1 MFLNIA
7 ARHRGNW
14 RLTFALL
21 LATAA
26 PLATAHAQ
34 SLNVTLL
41 AKSYTSGM
49 GPNQKV
55 VNRLGVN
62 ILVQAGK
69 ERLLFDCSDGLRE
82 RVLRLHIPP
91 QELNACFL
99 TRLVYDRWG
108 GFLTLLFMG
117 SERKDPLRVWG
128 PAGTKKLLSQLIN
141 RKDTQLTLRIIKDTY
156 PTSKGNLDTK
166 IEDVSK
172 GVVYQ
177 SGDLKVTAFTLDPGP
192 ANPKPIDL
200 NSCNSPDPDSCGPIN
215 PSLAYRIDFAGH
227 SIVLT
232 GNTQYPDKLIQF
244 SQHADVVIHEVMD
257 SDRSSPDQA
266 ATLFTQVNPKLA
278 LFTSVQPEAASGL
291 LALTQKTYSGPLEVG
306 DDLMTIDIGE
316 QVEFHYP
323 VPNP

>member
-1 MFLNIA
+1 MFVNIA
-7 ARHRGNW
+7 ARYRGNW

-21 LATAA
+21 LATTVPAQ
-26 PLATAHAQ
+26 AQ

-41 AKSYTSGM
+41 GKSYTSGIA
-49 GPNQKV
+49 PNQKV

-69 ERLLFDCSDGLRE
+69 ERLLFDCSDGLTE
-82 RVLRLHIPP
+82 RVERLHIPK
-91 QELNACFL
+91 QELNTCFL
-99 TRLVYDRWG
+99 TRLVHDRWG
-108 GFLTLLFMG
+108 GFLYLLLMG
-117 SERKDPLRVWG
+117 SERTDPLRVWG

-141 RKDTQLTLRIIKDTY
+141 RKDTQLTLLISKDVTA
-156 PTSKGNLDTK
+156 KGNWDTK

-192 ANPKPIDL
+192 ANAKPIDL
-200 NSCNSPDPDSCGPIN
+200 NSCNSRNYPNPDSCFPID
-215 PSLAYRIDFAGH
+215 PSLAYRIEFAGH

-244 SQHADVVIHEVMD
+244 SQHADVVIHEVME
-257 SDRSSPDQA
+257 SDRSAPDQA

-278 LFTSVQPEAASGL
+278 LYTSVAPEVASAL
-291 LALTQKTYSGPLEVG
+291 IALTQKTYSGPLEVG

-316 QVEFHYP
+316 HVEFHRLL
-323 VPNP
+323 PNP

>member
-1 MFLNIA
+1 VFLNIA
-7 ARHRGNW
+7 VRHRGNW
-14 RLTFALL
+14 RLKLALL
-21 LATAA
+21 LATAV

-41 AKSYTSGM
+41 GKSYTSGM

-69 ERLLFDCSDGLRE
+69 ERLLFDCSDGMRE
-82 RVLRLHIPP
+82 RILQLHIPP
-91 QELNACFL
+91 QELNTCFL

-108 GFLTLLFMG
+108 GFLALLFID

-141 RKDTQLTLRIIKDTY
+141 RQDTQVTLRMWKVF
-156 PTSKGNLDTK
+156 SKGNLDMK

-192 ANPKPIDL
+192 ANAKPVDL

-244 SQHADVVIHEVMD
+244 SQHADVVIHEVTD
-257 SDRSSPDQA
+257 SDRPAPDQA

-278 LFTSVQPEAASGL
+278 LYTSVRPEATSAL

-316 QVEFHYP
+316 QVEFHHP

>member
-1 MFLNIA
+1 VFLNIA
-7 ARHRGNW
+7 VRHRGNW
-14 RLTFALL
+14 RLKFALL
-21 LATAA
+21 LATAV

-41 AKSYTSGM
+41 GKSYTSGM

-69 ERLLFDCSDGLRE
+69 ERLLFDCSDGMRE

-91 QELNACFL
+91 QELNTCFL

-108 GFLTLLFMG
+108 GFLALLFMD
-117 SERKDPLRVWG
+117 SDRKDPLRVWG

-141 RKDTQLTLRIIKDTY
+141 RQDTQVTLRMWKVI
-156 PTSKGNLDTK
+156 SKGNLDIK

-192 ANPKPIDL
+192 ANAKPVDL

-227 SIVLT
+227 SIVLM

-244 SQHADVVIHEVMD
+244 SQHADVVIHEVTD
-257 SDRSSPDQA
+257 SDRSAPDQA

-278 LFTSVQPEAASGL
+278 LYTSVRPEATSGL
-291 LALTQKTYSGPLEVG
+291 LALTKKIYSGPLEVG

-316 QVEFHYP
+316 QVEFHHP
-323 VPNP
+323 LPNP

>member
-1 MFLNIA
+1 MFLNIT

-14 RLTFALL
+14 RVTFALL
-21 LATAA
+21 LATAI
-26 PLATAHAQ
+26 PLSKAQAQ

-41 AKSYTSGM
+41 SKSYTSGM

-55 VNRLGVN
+55 VNRLGVS

-69 ERLLFDCSDGLRE
+69 ERLLFDSSEGMRE
-82 RVLRLHIPP
+82 RVERLHIPP
-91 QELNACFL
+91 QELNTCFFARPL
-99 TRLVYDRWG
+99 SNDRWI
-108 GFLTLLFMG
+108 GFLSLLMMD
-117 SERKDPLRVWG
+117 SERKGPLRVWG

-141 RKDTQLTLRIIKDTY
+141 RQDTQVTLRMWKVF
-156 PTSKGNLDTK
+156 SKGNLDMK

-177 SGDLKVTAFTLDPGP
+177 NGDLKVTAFTLDPGP
-192 ANPKPIDL
+192 ANAKPVDL

-244 SQHADVVIHEVMD
+244 SQHADVVIHEVTD
-257 SDRSSPDQA
+257 SDRSAPDQA
-266 ATLFTQVNPKLA
+266 ATLFAQVNPKLA
-278 LFTSVQPEAASGL
+278 LYSSVPTEAAFAL
-291 LALTQKTYSGPLEVG
+291 IALTQKTYSGPLEVG

-316 QVEFHYP
+316 QVEFHHT